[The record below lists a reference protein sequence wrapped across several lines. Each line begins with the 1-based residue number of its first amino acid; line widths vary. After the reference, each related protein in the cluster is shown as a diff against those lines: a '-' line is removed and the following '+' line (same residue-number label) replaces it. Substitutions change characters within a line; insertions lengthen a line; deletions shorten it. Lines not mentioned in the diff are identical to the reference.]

1 MNSNA
6 IFWLVL
12 AVVLGIIE
20 TSTANLITV
29 WFALSALVAAVLAA
43 FGAEGAVL
51 PVVFVVLSAALVL
64 ATRPVTKRFLA
75 KKTVA
80 TNADRII
87 SAKGT
92 VVERIDALENSG
104 QVKVMGQIWSAKTA
118 NGETLQPGTVVF
130 VKALEGVRVVV
141 EKAEDIAI

>member
-1 MNSNA
+1 MNTNA

-20 TSTANLITV
+20 ASTANLITV
-29 WFALSALVAAVLAA
+29 WFALSALVAAILAA
-43 FGAEGAVL
+43 FGVGGAAL
-51 PVVFVVLSAALVL
+51 PVLFVVLSAVLVI
-64 ATRPVTKRFLA
+64 ATRPLTKRILA

-92 VVERIDALENSG
+92 VVERIDSLENSG

-118 NGETLQPGTVVF
+118 NGETLEPGTVVF

-141 EKAEDIAI
+141 EKAEEIVL